1 MKLALWIVQV
11 ALALAFLSAAAL
23 KLFAFDM
30 MAAKNPGTAG
40 LHGLFTF
47 IAVCEIAGAVG
58 LIAPLLTGIMPILTA
73 WAAAGLATIAFL
85 AGLFHLQRNEFGE
98 IPAAVVLF
106 LLAMFVVWGRGFR
119 KVGLNG
125 RIGGTAVQP

>member
-1 MKLALWIVQV
+1 MFI
-11 ALALAFLSAAAL
+11 
-23 KLFAFDM
+23 
-30 MAAKNPGTAG
+30 
-40 LHGLFTF
+40 F
-47 IAVCEIAGAVG
+47 IASCEIAGAVG

-125 RIGGTAVQP
+125 RIGGTVVQP